1 MEEPVDMLGTGTRRL
16 HIAALLL
23 GTVGAVAFIMDGR
36 LIGALLAAMFVA
48 QGASGLL
55 SGRC

>member
-1 MEEPVDMLGTGTRRL
+1 MLGTGMRRL

-23 GTVGAVAFIMDGR
+23 GTVGLVAFIMDDR
-36 LIGALLAAMFVA
+36 LMGALLAAMFVA

>member
-1 MEEPVDMLGTGTRRL
+1 MMGTGTRRL

-23 GTVGAVAFIMDGR
+23 GTVGALAFIMDGR

-55 SGRC
+55 SGKC